1 MRTSIRK
8 GLVALAIWVPVGM
21 SYGASGSELLEG
33 KDIYLPH
40 AERATLEEL
49 DNATGREGVDI
60 TTLNRMN
67 VRAFLADNSATNN
80 VSGFNSI
87 DNGSFVGASGM
98 FSVQCSHTG
107 LDNSQCDHITLS
119 LVSVFW
125 ME

>member
-21 SYGASGSELLEG
+21 SYGASGSELLEER
-33 KDIYLPH
+33 IYISLMQ
-40 AERATLEEL
+40 RATLEEL

-87 DNGSFVGASGM
+87 DNGS
-98 FSVQCSHTG
+98 
-107 LDNSQCDHITLS
+107 LS
-119 LVSVFW
+119 EQAVCFR
-125 ME
+125 